1 MYFDNKKVGLKTG
14 MTDEDKAQ
22 RMVAEKAIDETL
34 DQLEAAGFSPLER
47 QAFSQASRRELA
59 KQKPD
64 GSKYE
69 LASEAV
75 RRYKQ
80 HNTGQTNIY

>member
-22 RMVAEKAIDETL
+22 RMVAEKAIDETVR
-34 DQLEAAGFSPLER
+34 QLEEAGFSPLER

-59 KQKPD
+59 KQKPNAA
-64 GSKYE
+64 KYE
-69 LASEAV
+69 LASTAV
-75 RRYKQ
+75 RRYMQ
-80 HNTGQTNIY
+80 HNSGQTNIF